1 MLKERQKYLY
11 GNKGV
16 VKYLGNICAYV
27 FLVICIAA
35 ALFPAIW
42 MVLSSVKPTSELFV
56 SPPRFFTELPTFSNF
71 SRVLFETSI
80 PRSFINSFFIA
91 VITTGATLIISLLA
105 GYGFSRFEFK
115 GNKTLSASLLFGQ
128 MMPAIVLLLPLY
140 KIYSRLN
147 LIDTYQVNIISNI
160 ALNIPM
166 AVMTL
171 TAFLSGVPKELDEA
185 GLIDGCN
192 RLSALFQILVPVITP
207 GIVTVCIYTF
217 LNTWE
222 EFIFAFNFTNSVK
235 YKTLSIALK
244 EFKGQFVIDWGGM
257 MSAAVVI
264 SVPVLL
270 IFLLCNKY
278 FIKGIT
284 SGAVK
289 G

>member
-1 MLKERQKYLY
+1 MKQIQSNMHSKIKPLEAVGIL
-11 GNKGV
+11 
-16 VKYLGNICAYV
+16 CACV
-27 FLVICIAA
+27 FLAICCLA
-35 ALFPAIW
+35 ALFPAVW
-42 MVLSSVKPTSELFV
+42 MFLSSIKPASELFI
-56 SPPRFFTELPTFSNF
+56 SPPRFFTETPTFSATVF
-71 SRVLFETSI
+71 
-80 PRSFINSFFIA
+80 
-91 VITTGATLIISLLA
+91 TLIVSLLA
-105 GYGFSRFEFK
+105 GFGFSRFEFK
-115 GNKTLSASLLFGQ
+115 GSRTLSASLLFGQ

-140 KIYSRLN
+140 KIYSRLH

-160 ALNIPM
+160 ALNVPM

-171 TAFLSGVPKELDEA
+171 TAFLSGVPRELDEA
-185 GLIDGCN
+185 AMIDGCS
-192 RLSALFQILVPVITP
+192 RPGALFRILVPVISP

-222 EFIFAFNFTNSVK
+222 EFIFAFNFTNSAK

-244 EFKGQFVIDWGGM
+244 EFKGQFIIDWGGM

-264 SVPVLL
+264 AVPVLL